1 MWNGGIINVHD
12 GHDLVNVVFQF
23 KHSNTII
30 IGLKMSSPF
39 RDLHREDIKK
49 FITSAIRAIES
60 FLIREERLL
69 KLNDTW

>member
-1 MWNGGIINVHD
+1 
-12 GHDLVNVVFQF
+12 
-23 KHSNTII
+23 
-30 IGLKMSSPF
+30 MSSPF